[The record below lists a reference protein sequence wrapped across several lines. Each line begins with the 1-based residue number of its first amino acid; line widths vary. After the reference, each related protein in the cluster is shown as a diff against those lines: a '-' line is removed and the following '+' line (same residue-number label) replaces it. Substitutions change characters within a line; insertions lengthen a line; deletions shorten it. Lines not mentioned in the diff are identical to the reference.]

1 MNFSNIKISVKLSFA
16 FLLMVLLTGVI
27 GLFALTQLAR
37 INASTE
43 EIASNWLPS
52 IRHAGEIE
60 GLLNDL
66 RQAETQHAM
75 AVTAEEKGL
84 LGSKF
89 FANRIPMSGG
99 KVVYRKDGP
108 MEPLELRRAII
119 DVLGRTYA
127 SRTKP

>member
-1 MNFSNIKISVKLSFA
+1 MGERPALDFSNVKISVKLSGA

-52 IRHAGEIE
+52 IRYVGEIK

-75 AVTAEEKGL
+75 AVTSAE
-84 LGSKF
+84 
-89 FANRIPMSGG
+89 
-99 KVVYRKDGP
+99 
-108 MEPLELRRAII
+108 
-119 DVLGRTYA
+119 
-127 SRTKP
+127 